1 MRKLLF
7 FLLLMIAVLPEVQ
20 ATCSFYGGVTSEVSG
35 YLNFGNV
42 VIQRDAQVGSTIA
55 TAITGPYNG
64 GNGIAGCQREAWTA
78 RWELTQWGT
87 LSGYGNGVY
96 NTNLPGVGLRLSFAS
111 TGRVLPYE
119 ISYPYSAGGT
129 WLSIPGDGIKGE
141 LIKTGDITSGA
152 LTGSVLARA
161 SVVNQFYFANVTLN
175 GIQWCGI
182 FNRLGEL

>member
-1 MRKLLF
+1 MRKILF
-7 FLLLMIAVLPEVQ
+7 FLWLMVAVLPEVQ
-20 ATCSFYGGVTSEVSG
+20 ANCSFYGGVTSEVSG

-96 NTNLPGVGLRLSFAS
+96 NTNLPG
-111 TGRVLPYE
+111 
-119 ISYPYSAGGT
+119 
-129 WLSIPGDGIKGE
+129 
-141 LIKTGDITSGA
+141 
-152 LTGSVLARA
+152 
-161 SVVNQFYFANVTLN
+161 
-175 GIQWCGI
+175 
-182 FNRLGEL
+182 